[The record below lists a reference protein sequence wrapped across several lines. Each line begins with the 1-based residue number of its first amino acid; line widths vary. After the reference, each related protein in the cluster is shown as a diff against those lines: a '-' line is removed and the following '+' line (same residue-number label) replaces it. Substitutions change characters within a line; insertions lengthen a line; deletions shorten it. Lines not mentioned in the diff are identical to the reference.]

1 MLADGVYTPSLAVPG
16 DSLDIFGLRFTFNKP
31 VEYPGIRVKHV
42 SQLFNGLLVAA
53 FTLMILGLY
62 VTFFCESVLVKADA
76 DGYAVGGPRPERMR
90 IELEAL
96 LAPHFIDDPK
106 EEEA

>member
-16 DSLDIFGLRFTFNKP
+16 DSLDIFGLRFTFNRP

-42 SQLFNGLLVAA
+42 SQLCNALLVAA

-76 DGYAVGGPRPERMR
+76 RGYAVGGPRPERMR
-90 IELEAL
+90 IELEDL
-96 LAPHFIDDPK
+96 LAEHFIDEPK